1 MHLAVSPCT
10 YSVEQSVHASC
21 GPTSD
26 LRYLQVLC
34 KEIPSTTYS
43 DLRLHLTVCEETL
56 DLKDSQA
63 YTDQFIT
70 GLHSSLVRDLGK
82 RGWQRKRREVRKNI
96 LRNPILLSISL
107 ICFFLCVFLISP
119 GTILYTHIYTAIPRL
134 LSKI

>member
-1 MHLAVSPCT
+1 MF
-10 YSVEQSVHASC
+10 
-21 GPTSD
+21 
-26 LRYLQVLC
+26 
-34 KEIPSTTYS
+34 
-43 DLRLHLTVCEETL
+43 CEETL

-107 ICFFLCVFLISP
+107 ICFFCVCVSNFAWYNIIHTYIHGYSKVAFKNI
-119 GTILYTHIYTAIPRL
+119 ILRYVRARHVVSLHLQI
-134 LSKI
+134 